1 MYFSTK
7 CITKP
12 KVKTNRNFSLLL
24 YRSVFYAERTR
35 ERERER
41 EREGEREIAGKGTMV
56 RM

>member
-12 KVKTNRNFSLLL
+12 KVKTNRKFSLLL

-41 EREGEREIAGKGTMV
+41 EREIAGKETMV
-56 RM
+56 RL